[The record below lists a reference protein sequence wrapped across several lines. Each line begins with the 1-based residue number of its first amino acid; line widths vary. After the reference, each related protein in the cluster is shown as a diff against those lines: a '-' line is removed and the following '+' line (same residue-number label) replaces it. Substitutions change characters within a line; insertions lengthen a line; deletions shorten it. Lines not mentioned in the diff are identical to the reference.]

1 MSFNI
6 KVLERFM
13 ENRINFI
20 DYSKGIGILLVV
32 LGHIYDGDNILANWI
47 YSFYMPLFFII
58 SGFLLNFEK
67 ETRVKKLF
75 FKRFK
80 TLIIPYIIFCIINIV
95 GNFILN
101 NMSMSLLKVDILN
114 MNTLYGVYAL
124 WFLPALFIS
133 EFIFLFIKNNI
144 VIRRNKILLYMLIFF
159 SLLILILIN
168 KINVNYIVV
177 KFITVLIRSII
188 ALFFINIGYYSY
200 KFINTMNPKIY
211 QIIMLSIVSVS
222 FALINGYV
230 NLSGLIFNN
239 YFLYIFNSVIGVA
252 NIIFIAKKIRRNKIL
267 SFFGKNTLIIM
278 ATHQLILRIIINSS
292 IINYLNG
299 VVLMFLML
307 IIEYPIIITINKNL
321 AFLIGKT
328 KDNKN
333 IKNLSSTPI

>member
-1 MSFNI
+1 
-6 KVLERFM
+6 M

-20 DYSKGIGILLVV
+20 DYSKGIGILLVI

-47 YSFYMPLFFII
+47 YSFHIPLFFII

-67 ETRVKKLF
+67 ETSLKKLF

-80 TLIIPYIIFCIINIV
+80 TLIIPYIIFCTINIV

-101 NMSMSLLKVDILN
+101 NMSIFLLKVDILN
-114 MNTLYGVYAL
+114 ISTLYGVYAL

-133 EFIFLFIKNNI
+133 EFIFLFIKNKI
-144 VIRRNKILLYMLIFF
+144 IIRRNKVLLYMLIL
-159 SLLILILIN
+159 SNLLILTLIN

-177 KFITVLIRSII
+177 KLITVLIRSII

-200 KFINTMNPKIY
+200 KFINTIDLKIY
-211 QIIMLSIVSVS
+211 QIIILSIVSVS

-239 YFLYIFNSVIGVA
+239 YFLYIFNSIIGAA
-252 NIIFIAKKIRRNKIL
+252 NIIFITKKIRSNRPL

-278 ATHQLILRIIINSS
+278 STHQLIIRIIINSS

-299 VVLMFLML
+299 AILMFLIV
-307 IIEYPIIITINKNL
+307 IIEYPIIIAINKNFP
-321 AFLIGKT
+321 FLIGKT
-328 KDNKN
+328 KDIKN
-333 IKNLSSTPI
+333 IKNLSSTSI